1 MNGYGPFMGNQFINF
16 NELTVKIKLLEEEIL
31 KKYLELIETKLSFYQ
46 TNNNMNNQQ
55 FFYNIMYQI
64 KFLNNNIDN
73 QKKLKNL
80 NFDYFMEEISK
91 LMNKIR

>member
-1 MNGYGPFMGNQFINF
+1 MNGFGPFMGNQFINF

>member
-55 FFYNIMYQI
+55 FFYNIIYQI

>member
-1 MNGYGPFMGNQFINF
+1 MNGFGPFMGNQFINF
-16 NELTVKIKLLEEEIL
+16 NELTVKIKFLEEEIL